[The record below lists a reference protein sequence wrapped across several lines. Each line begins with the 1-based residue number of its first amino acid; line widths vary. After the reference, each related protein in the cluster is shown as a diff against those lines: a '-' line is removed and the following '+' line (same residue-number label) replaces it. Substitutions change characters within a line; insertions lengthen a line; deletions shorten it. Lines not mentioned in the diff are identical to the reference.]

1 MKHFIK
7 ETDFAVSELPEI
19 FALARDFKRLRNR
32 HTPPTLQNQTWA
44 MIFFKT
50 STRTR
55 ISFEVGINELG
66 GHPLYLTQESSQMTR
81 GESWSDT
88 AKVMSR
94 YVHGAIIRAYQHEV
108 VEEFA
113 AAGDIPVVNALT
125 DFLHPCQSYSDVFT
139 MAEKW
144 ASNGDLIQAVKGRKI
159 AFIGDCDS
167 NMAKSLVLAAN
178 VFGMKITLAGPPD
191 FEPGEDL
198 RKLMEENGFEDAYVF
213 NNDPT
218 VSLTDADVV
227 YTDVW
232 VSMGDEKEAD
242 ERLAALQPYTITAD
256 MMARANHDAYFMHC
270 LPAHPGQ
277 EVTSDV
283 IEGEQSIVYDQAEN
297 RLHVQKAILS
307 VLSEANSSSKYSN
320 SQPRNSKQFEPSR

>member
-7 ETDFAVSELPEI
+7 ETDFSVAELPEV

-32 HTPPTLQNQTWA
+32 HTPPTLKNQTWA
-44 MIFFKT
+44 MIFFKS

-55 ISFEVGINELG
+55 VSFDVGIYELG
-66 GHPLYLTQESSQMTR
+66 GNSLYLTQESSQISR

-94 YVHGAIIRAYQHEV
+94 YVHGAIIRAYEHKV

-113 AAGDIPVVNALT
+113 SAGNIPVINALT

-144 ASNGDLIQAVKGRKI
+144 SATDDLIDAVKGRKV
-159 AFIGDCDS
+159 AFIGDCNS
-167 NMAKSLVLAAN
+167 NMARSLVLAGS
-178 VFGMKITLAGPPD
+178 VFGIEIALSGPPE
-191 FEPGEDL
+191 FAPTQDL
-198 RKLMEENGFEDAYVF
+198 QILLQENGLQATHVF
-213 NNDPT
+213 DNDPMET
-218 VSLTDADVV
+218 VVGADVV

-232 VSMGDEKEAD
+232 VSMGNEQEA
-242 ERLAALQPYTITAD
+242 EHRLAILNPYSVTPQ
-256 MMARANHDAYFMHC
+256 MMAKAKPNALFMHC
-270 LPAHPGQ
+270 LPAHPGK
-277 EVTSDV
+277 EVAKEV
-283 IEGEQSIVYDQAEN
+283 IEGQQSIIFDQAEN

-307 VLSEANSSSKYSN
+307 VLSEANSKR
-320 SQPRNSKQFEPSR
+320 PIL

>member
-7 ETDFAVSELPEI
+7 ETDFSVAELPEV

-32 HTPPTLQNQTWA
+32 HTPPTLKNQTWA

-55 ISFEVGINELG
+55 ISFDVGIYELG
-66 GHPLYLTQESSQMTR
+66 GNSLYLTQESSQISR

-94 YVHGAIIRAYQHEV
+94 YVHGAIIRAYEHKV

-113 AAGDIPVVNALT
+113 AAGNIPVINALT

-144 ASNGDLIQAVKGRKI
+144 SSTDDLINAVKGRKV
-159 AFIGDCDS
+159 AFLGDCNS
-167 NMAKSLVLAAN
+167 NMAKSLVLAGS
-178 VFGMKITLAGPPD
+178 VFGMEIALSGPSEFAPKK
-191 FEPGEDL
+191 DL
-198 RKLMEENGFEDAYVF
+198 QILLHENGLQATYLFD
-213 NNDPT
+213 NDPMDT
-218 VSLTDADVV
+218 VVGADVV

-232 VSMGDEKEAD
+232 VSMGDEQEAE
-242 ERLAALQPYTITAD
+242 ERLAVLNPYSVTPQLMAQAKPDAL
-256 MMARANHDAYFMHC
+256 FMHC

-277 EVTSDV
+277 EVAKEV
-283 IEGEQSIVYDQAEN
+283 IEGQQSIIYDQAEN

-307 VLSEANSSSKYSN
+307 VLSEANSNRPIS
-320 SQPRNSKQFEPSR
+320 

>member
-1 MKHFIK
+1 MKHFLK
-7 ETDFAVSELPEI
+7 ETDFSAAELPEI

-55 ISFEVGINELG
+55 ISFEVGISELG
-66 GHPLYLTQESSQMTR
+66 GHSLYLTQEHSQMNR

-94 YVHGAIIRAYQHEV
+94 YVHGAIIRAYEHEV

-113 AAGDIPVVNALT
+113 AAGNIPVVNALT
-125 DFLHPCQSYSDVFT
+125 DLLHPCQSYSDVFT

-144 ASNGDLIQAVKGRKI
+144 SSNGDLINSVKGRKV
-159 AFIGDCDS
+159 AFVGDCNS
-167 NMAKSLVLAAN
+167 NMAKSLVLAGN
-178 VFGMKITLAGPPD
+178 VFGIKIALAGPPD
-191 FEPGEDL
+191 FAPQQDL
-198 RKLMEENGFEDAYVF
+198 QILIQENGFQDAYLF
-213 NNDPT
+213 DNDPMAS
-218 VSLTDADVV
+218 VVDADVV

-242 ERLAALQPYTITAD
+242 RRLAALQPYTVTTE
-256 MMARANHDAYFMHC
+256 MMARAKPNALFMHC

-277 EVTSDV
+277 EVAKEV
-283 IEGEQSIVYDQAEN
+283 IEGEQSVVYDQAEN
-297 RLHVQKAILS
+297 RLHVQKAVLS
-307 VLSEANSSSKYSN
+307 VLSEANSSI
-320 SQPRNSKQFEPSR
+320 R